1 MINRCEIATNVAPF
15 SSDDAQSTALSVV
28 SGRIAYEISNHLG
41 NVQAVISDKKIPV
54 PDTQDPTIV
63 AFYNPGIIA
72 ATDYYPFGM
81 VISNRSV
88 DTEKYRYGF
97 NGQQKDD
104 EIAHNESSGSHN
116 FAEFWM
122 YDTRTARRW
131 NLDPKPQISISDYAT
146 FANSPIL
153 LEDPLG
159 DKPIPAK
166 INRKINRMQRQ
177 ATRLARRTNVTFET
191 ALQRMEDNMNPKKR
205 YGRSRESEGDKQSG
219 YRYYDI
225 PSHVRSRRLP
235 VNNPNNNVNVAPTTA
250 QLIGTS
256 SDLTSPT
263 FDDTYYQLNQLGNNL
278 TNMSLTLTNVRATNS
293 TTDPTNLEVTTI
305 DVSGNSSNIVSGAN
319 ISPGNTQVVPIPNG
333 TAVIRVSY
341 DKRGNVNNNNTLNL
355 VTATLTFSRANVQSN
370 VTNQTYAIA
379 RDVWSYEKIPFNQVA
394 TLFSQRFP

>member
-1 MINRCEIATNVAPF
+1 
-15 SSDDAQSTALSVV
+15 
-28 SGRIAYEISNHLG
+28 
-41 NVQAVISDKKIPV
+41 
-54 PDTQDPTIV
+54 
-63 AFYNPGIIA
+63 
-72 ATDYYPFGM
+72 
-81 VISNRSV
+81 
-88 DTEKYRYGF
+88 
-97 NGQQKDD
+97 
-104 EIAHNESSGSHN
+104 
-116 FAEFWM
+116 M